1 MHSSFDGTALKLNYT
16 MNYLGVEDLSKMYV
30 DKVLFENITFYIDKG
45 QKVAFIAQ
53 NGTGKSTLLKILAGK
68 EKPDSGSVYLRQEII
83 TGYLDQEPEF
93 QSGHSILDALF
104 DSDKPAI
111 KAIKGY
117 EASLNHP
124 EDTDRMQQAMS
135 LMDSSQAW
143 DYEVKAKQI
152 LGVFNIHDL
161 EQPVD
166 VLSGGQR
173 KRLALAKM
181 LIDEPDFVI
190 MDEPTN
196 HLDLQMIEWL
206 EQYLSRSNMTIF
218 MVTHDRY
225 FLDNICNEILE
236 LDGGELHKY
245 KGTYG
250 YYLEKK
256 AEREANLAANV
267 EKAKNLYRKE
277 LDWMRRMP
285 QGRGTKAKSR
295 IDSFYDLKDKAHTKL
310 DKEQVQLHVKMNR
323 LGGKVLELHH
333 VTKGYGGKNL
343 IEDLNYKFRE
353 GERVGIVGRNGAGKS
368 TLLNMIMQL
377 EEPDGGKI
385 VIGDTVVMGYYSQEG
400 MQLREDKRVIE
411 IVKEVAEFI
420 PIEKGKTI
428 SASAFLER
436 FLFPPE
442 QQYTP
447 VSKLSGGE
455 KRRLYLMTIL
465 MKNPNFLILDEPTND
480 LDILTLNVLEDFLES
495 YKGCLLMV
503 SHDRHFMDKLC
514 DHLFVFEGDGVI
526 KDFNGTYSDYRASQE
541 ALEQERR
548 QRTAPKAETTTV
560 TDKAGKAKKKL
571 SYNEQRELQQLG
583 PEIEQLEAKKDQLTN
598 SMSDGSLQG
607 DEIVEVGEQLAR
619 VISELDTKTE
629 RWMELAELAESF
641 GQTDLI

>member
-1 MHSSFDGTALKLNYT
+1 
-16 MNYLGVEDLSKMYV
+16 MNYLAVEGLSKWYS
-30 DKVLFENITFYIDKG
+30 DKVLFEDITFYIYKG

-53 NGTGKSTLLKILAGK
+53 NGTGKSTLLKTLVGK
-68 EKPDSGSVYLRQEII
+68 DKPDAGSVYLRQEII

-93 QSGHSILDALF
+93 KVGQNVLDALF

-111 KAIKGY
+111 KALKAY
-117 EASLNHP
+117 EACLKHP
-124 EDTDRMQQAMS
+124 EDEEGMQEAMA

-143 DYEVKAKQI
+143 DYEVRARQI
-152 LGVFNIHDL
+152 LGVFNIHNL
-161 EQPVD
+161 EQMVQT
-166 VLSGGQR
+166 LSGGQR

-181 LIDEPDFVI
+181 LIDEPDFLI

-196 HLDLQMIEWL
+196 HLDLEMIEWL

-225 FLDNICNEILE
+225 FLDNICTEILE
-236 LDGGELHKY
+236 LDNGELYKY
-245 KGTYG
+245 KGNYG

-267 EKAKNLYRKE
+267 DKARNLFRKE

-295 IDSFYDLKDKAHTKL
+295 IDAFYDLKDKAHTKL
-310 DKEQVQLHVKMNR
+310 NEEKVQLHVKMNR

-333 VTKGYGGKNL
+333 VVKGYDGRVL
-343 IEDLNYKFRE
+343 IDDLSYKFRE

-368 TLLNMIMQL
+368 TLLNLIMNL
-377 EEPDGGKI
+377 EQPDGGKI
-385 VIGDTVVMGYYSQEG
+385 VIGDTVVMGYYAQDG

-411 IVKEVAEFI
+411 VVKDIAEFI
-420 PIEKGKTI
+420 PIEKGKTL

-455 KRRLYLMTIL
+455 KRRLYLMTVL

-480 LDILTLNVLEDFLES
+480 LDIITLNVLEDFLET
-495 YKGCLLMV
+495 YQGCLLMV
-503 SHDRHFMDKLC
+503 SHDRHFMDRLC
-514 DHLFVFEGDGVI
+514 DHLFVFEGDSLI
-526 KDFNGTYSDYRASQE
+526 KDFNGTYSEYRE
-541 ALEQERR
+541 TRTALEQERR
-548 QRTAPKAETTTV
+548 QRTAPKPADAPATPQPP
-560 TDKAGKAKKKL
+560 KSKKKL

-583 PEIEQLEAKKDQLTN
+583 TDIETLEAEKNRITA
-598 SMSDGSLQG
+598 SMSDGSLSGEAIVRAG
-607 DEIVEVGEQLAR
+607 DELAK
-619 VISELDTKTE
+619 VINTLDTKTE
-629 RWMELAELAESF
+629 RWMELAELAEAY
-641 GQTDLI
+641 GQTDLL